1 MALINSLHFNKV
13 DIILTFFQPTE
24 DINWP
29 LHTPPPPQVII
40 TSLSSR
46 IPSLVKFKSRFS
58 CYLSV
63 LYKFKKKKKHT
74 EIITKYKRVSISTA
88 FIRIPISLLFTVQC
102 CGHIQLPFS
111 VRETVLETNMQT
123 KNVHSNSN
131 YVTPDCTLNKTNIK
145 SHVLVVL

>member
-29 LHTPPPPQVII
+29 LHTPPPPKVII

-63 LYKFKKKKKHT
+63 LYKFKKKKTHRDNYQVQKSLDIDCVYKNT
-74 EIITKYKRVSISTA
+74 NIT
-88 FIRIPISLLFTVQC
+88 FIHR
-102 CGHIQLPFS
+102 
-111 VRETVLETNMQT
+111 TVLRS
-123 KNVHSNSN
+123 HSTSFFRSRNS
-131 YVTPDCTLNKTNIK
+131 TGNKHAN
-145 SHVLVVL
+145 

>member
-29 LHTPPPPQVII
+29 LHTPPPPKLLLLLCPRAFQVWS
-40 TSLSSR
+40 SLSLAF
-46 IPSLVKFKSRFS
+46 LVICQ
-58 CYLSV
+58 CYINL
-63 LYKFKKKKKHT
+63 KKKKHT